1 MLQNLTEWDEKIQS
15 QLHVNQR
22 IANTSKLLRKEYNK
36 DKRNLVI
43 WKTIIIVIICLTV
56 FSL

>member
-1 MLQNLTEWDEKIQS
+1 MLQNLTEWDEKVQS

-22 IANTSKLLRKEYNK
+22 IANTSKLQRKEYNK

-43 WKTIIIVIICLTV
+43 WKTIIIDIICLTV